1 MTVVGKVLVF
11 VNLGFSLGVA
21 FLIMQ
26 SYTKRTD
33 WARAYNEASA
43 ERKKAEESR
52 NLYADQAQQAIRDGN
67 ARVAKID
74 QDLIRERQEKVNHQ
88 TVRKDLESQIETLK
102 ATVAKYN
109 TGTQGNLNEVDRLS
123 KQADKLQ
130 QLLVDANKRLDD
142 KDREREEFRQRAV
155 KAEID
160 NKSLI
165 SRNNDLLKVIEEKEQ
180 DIIRIKASGGR
191 PDTVPT
197 SLAGNNPPPAD
208 VSGRVKNYDPTS
220 GLLTIT
226 IGSDAGLLKNHTL
239 QVYRLE
245 PRGDYVGV
253 IKILEVRPNE
263 AVGKFINKPRTPVQV
278 NDKVA
283 NKIS

>member
-1 MTVVGKVLVF
+1 MLGKVLVF
-11 VNLGFSLGVA
+11 VNLFFSIAVA
-21 FLIMQ
+21 FLITK
-26 SYTKRTD
+26 SYAVRTD
-33 WARAYNEASA
+33 WARAHKEAVA
-43 ERKKAEESR
+43 ELRKADESR
-52 NLYADQAQQAIRDGN
+52 NQYAEMARNAVAECQAKVTKAEGD
-67 ARVAKID
+67 VVK
-74 QDLIRERQEKVNHQ
+74 ERQEKANLLA
-88 TVRKDLESQIETLK
+88 VRRDLEGQVETLK

-109 TGTQGNLNEVDRLS
+109 LGTQGGLNEVDRLS
-123 KQADKLQ
+123 KKNDSLEKMLA
-130 QLLVDANKRLDD
+130 DANVRLDNQA
-142 KDREREEFRQRAV
+142 KEREDFRQRAV

-165 SRNNDLLKVIEEKEQ
+165 SRNNDLLKVVEEKEQ

-226 IGSDAGLLKNHTL
+226 VGSDAGVLKGHTL

-253 IKILEVRPNE
+253 VRILEVRPNE
-263 AVGKFINKPRTPVQV
+263 AVGKFVNKPRIPVQV

>member
-1 MTVVGKVLVF
+1 MTILGKVLVF
-11 VNLGFSLGVA
+11 VNLFFSIAVA
-21 FLIMQ
+21 FLITK
-26 SYTKRTD
+26 SYAVRTD
-33 WARAYNEASA
+33 WARAHKEAVAALQAA
-43 ERKKAEESR
+43 EKSR
-52 NLYADQAQQAIRDGN
+52 DQYADQARNAVTECNVKVNAAQQE
-67 ARVAKID
+67 VVK
-74 QDLIRERQEKVNHQ
+74 ERQDKANLQ
-88 TVRKDLESQIETLK
+88 AVRKDLEGQIETLK

-109 TGTQGNLNEVDRLS
+109 LGTQGGITEVDRLS
-123 KQADKLQ
+123 KKSEALEKMLA
-130 QLLVDANKRLDD
+130 DANKRLDD
-142 KDREREEFRQRAV
+142 QAKEREDFRQRAV

-165 SRNNDLLKVIEEKEQ
+165 SRNNELLKVIEEKEQ
-180 DIIRIKASGGR
+180 DIIRIKATQGGAATLTTALS
-191 PDTVPT
+191 P
-197 SLAGNNPPPAD
+197 SNPPPGD

-226 IGSDAGLLKNHTL
+226 IGSDAGVLKGHTL

-253 IKILEVRPNE
+253 VRILEVRPNE
-263 AVGKFINKPRTPVQV
+263 AVGKFEKKPRVPVQV

>member
-26 SYTKRTD
+26 SYTKRVD
-33 WARAYNEASA
+33 WVRAYNESNDQ
-43 ERKKAEESR
+43 RKKAEESR
-52 NLYADQAQQAIRDGN
+52 NQYAEQAKQAIQDGN
-67 ARVAKID
+67 AKIA
-74 QDLIRERQEKVNHQ
+74 QCRQEILKEQ
-88 TVRKDLESQIETLK
+88 KDKADLEAVRKDLAGQIETLK

-109 TGTQGNLNEVDRLS
+109 TGTQGGLNEVDRLS
-123 KQADKLQ
+123 KQADQLQKL
-130 QLLVDANKRLDD
+130 LADANARLDAKD
-142 KDREREEFRQRAV
+142 KEREEFRQRAV

-191 PDTVPT
+191 PDIAPT
-197 SLAGNNPPPAD
+197 SLAGNNPPPSD

-226 IGSDAGLLKNHTL
+226 IGSDAGILKGHTL

-253 IKILEVRPNE
+253 IKVLEVRPNE
-263 AVGKFINKPRTPVQV
+263 AVGKFINKPRTPVQI

-283 NKIS
+283 NKIG